1 MFRRIRCECG
11 WAGSSRGRKHSATG
25 ALEVGTL
32 RQRYGETEHA
42 RRPRPRQ
49 TCTSDRMHRR
59 NLRCPLQS
67 KGNERPGH
75 LKRPT
80 TTVIRPCFE
89 ISRPKRRNGAAYLH
103 RHRRSRTG
111 DTQLS
116 PMGVTRGSAALGPC
130 SLRIGSREPPV
141 RHGPIVLCCPGNGPE
156 RHLKHK
162 THVRTHVDPGRAPRR
177 HPRAR
182 PLTICYSEFL
192 KNTF

>member
-1 MFRRIRCECG
+1 LRRTKLPHTRESEFETTCCDGALALRMSAAGRMLRAPAVTAHAACGRSSEPCSAAFECG

-80 TTVIRPCFE
+80 TTAIWPCIE
-89 ISRPKRRNGAAYLH
+89 ISRPKRRSGAAYLL

-111 DTQLS
+111 GHAIITD
-116 PMGVTRGSAALGPC
+116 G
-130 SLRIGSREPPV
+130 
-141 RHGPIVLCCPGNGPE
+141 RHTG
-156 RHLKHK
+156 
-162 THVRTHVDPGRAPRR
+162 
-177 HPRAR
+177 
-182 PLTICYSEFL
+182 
-192 KNTF
+192 